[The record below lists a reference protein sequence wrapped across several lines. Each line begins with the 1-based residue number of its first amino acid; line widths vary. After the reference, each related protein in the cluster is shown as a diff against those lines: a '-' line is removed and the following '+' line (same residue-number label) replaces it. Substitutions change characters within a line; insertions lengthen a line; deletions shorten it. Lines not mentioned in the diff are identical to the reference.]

1 MINQNWHRW
10 IFASVA
16 KYFDDN
22 KGQFPLYIEGQDP
35 LPEELN
41 ERAEL
46 RINGPFFNETSKNI
60 FQLSI
65 DINLLLNVSFN
76 DEDSHRQFRIAGYF
90 QQKFAKAIKVYKY
103 GDTDDDDG
111 SYLGCLIMKNYR
123 GDDVTVTN
131 FGQVLPDI
139 RVTQLAIDSV
149 YCIDLIGIEEPTE
162 LVVPNH

>member
-65 DINLLLNVSFN
+65 DINLLLNVSLC
-76 DEDSHRQFRIAGYF
+76 
-90 QQKFAKAIKVYKY
+90 KATASCGRTRKGRCWAWVRHCRCR
-103 GDTDDDDG
+103 
-111 SYLGCLIMKNYR
+111 LACHWAH
-123 GDDVTVTN
+123 
-131 FGQVLPDI
+131 I
-139 RVTQLAIDSV
+139 R
-149 YCIDLIGIEEPTE
+149 
-162 LVVPNH
+162 